1 MALRDVLYSDWR
13 FGHYS
18 DWLTLPRSSGFFIK
32 YLDIFTAA
40 SRMTSTPHSGTENQG
55 DQAHLSHNF
64 CCMPHA
70 NQILSASRPD
80 NINEQTVP
88 SRRLQRTR
96 HTILSASRPD
106 NMNEHTVPS
115 RRPQRTRR
123 TTGNTRIYLEK
134 ERGTLPCAREHC
146 AGKRGGGQES
156 HGPSLTQNIFAYHQ
170 LNTPP
175 RDIVSTDSKQQRRGA
190 SNYLIATACGYIY
203 AKCHTHSRTP
213 NQGRGGK
220 GEEGEHRG

>member
-1 MALRDVLYSDWR
+1 MLTTGSVSGYNGSREGLGWLALRDVLYSDWR

-40 SRMTSTPHSGTENQG
+40 SRMTSTPHFGTENQG

-70 NQILSASRPD
+70 NQILSSSRPD

-106 NMNEHTVPS
+106 NVNGHTVPS
-115 RRPQRTRR
+115 RRPRRTRR

-146 AGKRGGGQES
+146 AGKREGGARVAW
-156 HGPSLTQNIFAYHQ
+156 TA
-170 LNTPP
+170 LNTKHIRLP
-175 RDIVSTDSKQQRRGA
+175 STQHTTSRHRLDRFK
-190 SNYLIATACGYIY
+190 ATTAWRIQLLDRNSVWL
-203 AKCHTHSRTP
+203 HIR
-213 NQGRGGK
+213 
-220 GEEGEHRG
+220 